1 MWHTIFCSGTSR
13 LQSLAW
19 NTLTPPVGI
28 RRATISP
35 LSLFEGSLPQLAHRM
50 VPTVWSLQSLSHTCH
65 CLCRGDVFNFHL
77 NISTRR
83 IEIIAF
89 VHLQCVAAYWIGL
102 YKINKHVSSF
112 TQVFQRRKLEYSEG
126 FSTLLLMQKWK
137 HFTEVLVSSPPFLI
151 PSFLPLPFLPLILSS
166 WVNWNPELRDSSR
179 LKVFQEITWERI
191 GLS

>member
-1 MWHTIFCSGTSR
+1 MI
-13 LQSLAW
+13 
-19 NTLTPPVGI
+19 PEKPI
-28 RRATISP
+28 
-35 LSLFEGSLPQLAHRM
+35 
-50 VPTVWSLQSLSHTCH
+50 SHTCH

-77 NISTRR
+77 NISTWR

-89 VHLQCVAAYWIGL
+89 IHLQCVAAYWIGL

-126 FSTLLLMQKWK
+126 LLLTQKWK

-179 LKVFQEITWERI
+179 LEVFQESMWEELGSHSSPDAFVCLQNDRRGVRI
-191 GLS
+191 LQTTYLQAANLAWKFTQEK